1 MGSTRKH
8 HGIHVFQHHPTT
20 LHSLSKVTQQVI
32 FKLSTFRMHKIEPW
46 FLVFNIFQPKTKFYM
61 KLQKKLPKNTMLDL
75 SKKILKRTMM
85 IPRNM

>member
-1 MGSTRKH
+1 MGSTKTH

-46 FLVFNIFQPKTKFYM
+46 ILVFNIFQPKTNF
-61 KLQKKLPKNTMLDL
+61 LHEIT
-75 SKKILKRTMM
+75 KKITKKCNVRFKQEDVKKNSDDT
-85 IPRNM
+85 